1 MPRALVAAVYTPC
14 PASGGLGVLGIGD
27 HPVPGRSSQLDP
39 APVRSCIHRDGRNA
53 AFVASV
59 RCPVPPFSSLSRA
72 SAALSRTL
80 PTAASSGRATTLPL
94 LPRRLLEASSGVSS
108 KSSSSMPFRSMV
120 RPGVELASVLRALQR
135 TALARAPALSA
146 SLPIVGMTAVPIIP
160 VFPNLHRLGSG
171 FGKVGSDLHVPSVST
186 TRISDGTPDETRRN

>member
-1 MPRALVAAVYTPC
+1 MTTKQ
-14 PASGGLGVLGIGD
+14 
-27 HPVPGRSSQLDP
+27 PVPAGR
-39 APVRSCIHRDGRNA
+39 RSCIHRDGRNA

-80 PTAASSGRATTLPL
+80 PTAAGSGRATTLPL

-108 KSSSSMPFRSMV
+108 KSSSSVPFRSMI
-120 RPGVELASVLRALQR
+120 RPGVELASVLRALKR

-146 SLPIVGMTAVPIIP
+146 SLPIVGMREYRLSTSDHDPG
-160 VFPNLHRLGSG
+160 FPNLHLLGPG
-171 FGKVGSDLHVPSVST
+171 FGTVGRELHVPSVST